1 MDDGFGGQFTTIYDG
16 SFDTGTLNFLK
27 SGLTEGL
34 HYTFRAF
41 SLNFNG
47 KSQPS
52 QTASYYA
59 CTAPSGFQKPA
70 ITEQTQSYI
79 TINWQP
85 PKDDGACR
93 ILSYAVY
100 RDDGAS
106 GPITTEVNAD

>member
-1 MDDGFGGQFTTIYDG
+1 MLKWSAPAIDSEYPITGYQLEMDDGFGGQFTTIYDG

-52 QTASYYA
+52 QTASFYA

-70 ITEQTQSYI
+70 IVEQTQSYI
-79 TINWQP
+79 TISW
-85 PKDDGACR
+85 
-93 ILSYAVY
+93 
-100 RDDGAS
+100 
-106 GPITTEVNAD
+106 